1 MPIYSLG
8 EKRPVLADSVWIA
21 PNAIVI
27 GDVRLGADV
36 SLWWNTVLRG
46 DNDPITIG
54 DGTNVQDGSVLHT
67 DEGVPLTLGANVTI
81 GHMAMIHGC
90 TVGDDSLIGIGAIIL
105 NRAVIGRECL
115 IGAGSLIPEGKIIP
129 ERSLVLGSPGKV
141 VRQLTDEDLARI
153 RHTAEHYIRH
163 SRNYREGLALLDS
176 PGVDGT
182 WTKISPFLT
191 MPSS

>member
-1 MPIYSLG
+1 MPIYALG

-27 GDVRLGADV
+27 GDVRLGANV

-54 DGTNVQDGSVLHT
+54 AGTNVQDGSVLHT
-67 DEGVPLTLGANVTI
+67 DEGVALTLGTNVTI
-81 GHMAMIHGC
+81 GHLAMIHGC
-90 TVGDDSLIGIGAIIL
+90 TVGDCSLIGIGAIVL

-115 IGAGSLIPEGKIIP
+115 IGAGSLIAEDKIIP
-129 ERSLVLGSPGKV
+129 ERSLVLGSPGRI
-141 VRQLTDEDLARI
+141 VRQLTDEDVARI
-153 RHTAEHYIRH
+153 RHTAEHYTEH
-163 SRNYREGLALLDS
+163 SRNYREGLVPLGS
-176 PGVDGT
+176 PAADGT